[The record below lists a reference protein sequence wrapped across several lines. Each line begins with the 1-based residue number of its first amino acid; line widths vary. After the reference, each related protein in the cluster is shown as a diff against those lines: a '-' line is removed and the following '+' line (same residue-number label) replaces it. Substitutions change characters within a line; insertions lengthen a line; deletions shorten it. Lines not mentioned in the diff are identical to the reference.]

1 MTPSRSPLLQGFS
14 LTIRNLPAVLWAYA
28 FNAALALLF
37 SLRLHTQLSDILDH
51 SLYAQRL
58 TSAFD
63 LGPALDAYA
72 RITDGPKTGNASTF
86 TSVVLYLA
94 IYFLL
99 VPGALLCFQTA
110 APPRL
115 SNLFQAGISLFWRFL
130 RITLL
135 ALLAA
140 AIVLGPLFAL
150 QGVWSK
156 FLDEHVLGRPGF
168 ILRHLSLLVILVI
181 ATLLRLY
188 FDLVEVHTVQL
199 GQHFRSTSPGQLP
212 TPDRRVLRTLS
223 PAWRTLRLR
232 LLRNWLSFLL
242 LTALGLL
249 AVTLGIRFTIHS
261 LAQPR
266 VWPAFLLTQVAF
278 FVLLFTRFW
287 QRGFETAL
295 AQSTPS
301 QHRPSEGT
309 DIQSTPASTPTQP
322 LPQQIL
328 PPTLRD
334 PDPIPRPDPTPNP
347 DPLPEPIPEPDPLPD
362 PIPNP
367 EPPSPSLPGP
377 DPGVFHHNVPSS
389 SPRNPLK

>member
-1 MTPSRSPLLQGFS
+1 MTPSRSPLLQGLS
-14 LTIRNLPAVLWAYA
+14 LTLRNLPAVLWAYA

-37 SLRLHTQLSDILDH
+37 SLRLHAQLSDILDH

-63 LGPALDAYA
+63 LGPALDAYVK
-72 RITDGPKTGNASTF
+72 ITEGPKTGNASTI

-99 VPGALLCFQTA
+99 VPGTLLCFQTA
-110 APPRL
+110 APGRL
-115 SNLFQAGISLFWRFL
+115 SNLLQAGISLFWRFL

-140 AIVLGPLFAL
+140 AILLGPLFAL
-150 QGVWSK
+150 QGVWSNY
-156 FLDEHVLGRPGF
+156 LDEHVLGRPGF
-168 ILRHLSLLVILVI
+168 VLRHLSLLAILVL
-181 ATLLRLY
+181 AALLRLY

-212 TPDRRVLRTLS
+212 TPDRRVRRTLS

-249 AVTLGIRFTIHS
+249 AVTLGIRYTIHS

-266 VWPAFLLTQVAF
+266 VWPAFLLTQLAF

-295 AQSTPS
+295 AQNNPIQHSQIPITP
-301 QHRPSEGT
+301 
-309 DIQSTPASTPTQP
+309 IQSTSTSFPIQP
-322 LPQQIL
+322 LRPEPII
-328 PPTLRD
+328 PPSLRD
-334 PDPIPRPDPTPNP
+334 PDPIPRPEPITNP
-347 DPLPEPIPEPDPLPD
+347 DPLPEPKPLPPID

-367 EPPSPSLPGP
+367 EPISPSLPDP
-377 DPGVFHHNVPSS
+377 DPGVFHHDVLR
-389 SPRNPLK
+389 SPRNPIK